1 MSKKRILSLVLAVL
15 LLLSVFSTTVFATTP
30 VPPTGFNSI
39 TKGLITI
46 QWSYINQV
54 STSLNIS
61 SNGTATIFGF
71 IQGTAPGNYL
81 YLSCTLQRL
90 TYGNWVDIVNWNTTS
105 TSWSASIIE
114 TYQVYNGTYRVRTNY
129 YASGSGGSDSG
140 VIYSKEVTY

>member
-1 MSKKRILSLVLAVL
+1 MSKKRVLSLVLAIL
-15 LLLSVFSTTVFATTP
+15 LLLSAFSTAAFAATP
-30 VPPTGFNSI
+30 VPPTGVNPI

-46 QWSYINQV
+46 QWTFINYV

-61 SNGTATIFGF
+61 STGTATIFGYM
-71 IQGTAPGNYL
+71 QGTSPSNYL

-90 TYGNWVDIVNWNTTS
+90 TYGSWVDIANWNTTV
-105 TSWSASIIE
+105 TDWSISIIE
-114 TYQVYNGTYRVRTNY
+114 TYHVYNGTYRVRTNY